1 MKFEIRRNKEQIAE
15 LNDLKDRLNED
26 LNVLTKKIDLRFSDS
41 AMKELSSLKSEMSSL
56 AIEEANI
63 SDKMS
68 GLKDANEMLL
78 SKVKMLESENDG
90 MKQAIDLMRIEV
102 QDMNTNEQLLVNR
115 LKEID
120 FQNNQLLKESDDL
133 GGESATKKKL
143 GSLKYN

>member
-1 MKFEIRRNKEQIAE
+1 
-15 LNDLKDRLNED
+15 
-26 LNVLTKKIDLRFSDS
+26 
-41 AMKELSSLKSEMSSL
+41 
-56 AIEEANI
+56 
-63 SDKMS
+63 MS

-120 FQNNQLLKESDDL
+120 FQNNQLLKSQ
-133 GGESATKKKL
+133 TT
-143 GSLKYN
+143 